1 VPLCAGSRRSA
12 KVAPTGPDAEAPP
25 VARSSGPALVSARRS
40 GGRRRACVAAGA
52 RRRGRTS
59 VTPGRGYSCEVTARP
74 ADAGLEVSHDC
85 CATEVAPG
93 AHASTLEAEL
103 GPARGARAV
112 KCHLGEGRR
121 ASRFEGCA
129 GRRYSGQ
136 KGRLSRCPA
145 PSAQTFGVLP
155 IVGATGQFRTCPGR
169 SSELPWRR
177 RPVGLTRV
185 YEAAAVAASRRAAAR
200 TRGCVGAGRCGDTVG
215 SPRRSRAWWSAP
227 GFPGLTAMLGPCRRF
242 RGSVVSALA
251 VGATRS
257 LRDGPERG
265 ASRSG
270 GAGRP
275 GAARRASAGAGPRS
289 KAAALRGGD
298 SFEVTNRLERARRG
312 RGSRAAQ
319 PGRCA
324 ADLGPVQVARLTSCY
339 ATSDVG
345 AAAARSAGP
354 AARAVR
360 SCLTRTRPAR
370 PDGTAGS
377 AA

>member
-1 VPLCAGSRRSA
+1 MPLCAGSRRSA

-25 VARSSGPALVSARRS
+25 VARSNGPALVSTRRS

-227 GFPGLTAMLGPCRRF
+227 GRAGGISRRPSRTDGDARALPSFPRK
-242 RGSVVSALA
+242 RG
-251 VGATRS
+251 
-257 LRDGPERG
+257 
-265 ASRSG
+265 
-270 GAGRP
+270 
-275 GAARRASAGAGPRS
+275 
-289 KAAALRGGD
+289 
-298 SFEVTNRLERARRG
+298 ERARRRRDPESARRAGARSFQVG
-312 RGSRAAQ
+312 RGWQTRR
-319 PGRCA
+319 G
-324 ADLGPVQVARLTSCY
+324 
-339 ATSDVG
+339 
-345 AAAARSAGP
+345 SAGLGRRGAP
-354 AARAVR
+354 IEGG
-360 SCLTRTRPAR
+360 RPPR
-370 PDGTAGS
+370 R
-377 AA
+377 